1 MKKIK
6 FTDNLTNLIV
16 QGKKISTWRLF
27 DDKDLSEGDEVVL
40 ANKQSGE
47 EFASAVIEKVIE
59 KKLGEM
65 DDVDWEGHER
75 YESEEKML
83 ADFKTFYPDKDVNL
97 ETMVKIINFRI
108 VKFLV

>member
-6 FTDNLTNLIV
+6 FSDKLTNLILG
-16 QGKKISTWRLF
+16 GKKTSTWRLF
-27 DDKDLSEGDEVVL
+27 DDKDLSEGDEVILV
-40 ANKQSGE
+40 NKQTLE
-47 EFASAVIEKVIE
+47 DFASAVIEKAAE
-59 KKLGEM
+59 KKLGEL
-65 DDVDWEGHER
+65 DDKDWEGHER

-108 VKFLV
+108 IKFLV

>member
-6 FTDNLTNLIV
+6 FTDNLTNLIL
-16 QGKKISTWRLF
+16 QGEKTSTWRLF

-83 ADFKTFYPDKDVNL
+83 LDFRGFYPDKKVDRDTL
-97 ETMVKIINFRI
+97 VKIIDFRI
-108 VKFLV
+108 IKFLV